1 MHSDRGYSRR
11 AVLAAAGGTAAGLA
25 GCSASAGGPVWLLA
39 AGSLADALENGL
51 RTAVDTDL
59 RVESYGSAEA
69 ARLVAEGSK
78 DPDVVSLA
86 DIALFDGP
94 LSPAWFAEFATN
106 ALVLAY
112 DADSPGGQAVAD
124 ADRWFDPLVVGEV
137 RFGRTDPDLDPL
149 GYRTLFA
156 LELASEHYG
165 TDVALREEIPERGQI
180 YPETQLLGAFETGSV
195 EAAVVYRSMAVD
207 RGYEFVDLPAAIDL
221 SEPSRTSAYA
231 EATYT
236 LPGGRTVRGGPIS
249 YGSTVRRTDPREAV
263 VSTFD
268 RHITGGYLTEY
279 GFTVPDD
286 YPRYRGD
293 VPDTFAA

>member
-1 MHSDRGYSRR
+1 MYPEGCGRR
-11 AVLAAAGGTAAGLA
+11 TLLAAAGGAAATLA
-25 GCSASAGGPVWLLA
+25 GCSARAGGPVWLLA

-51 RTAVDTDL
+51 RPAVDADL

-78 DPDVVSLA
+78 APDVVSLA
-86 DIALFDGP
+86 DVALFDGP

-112 DADSPGGQAVAD
+112 DADSPGGRAVAD
-124 ADRWFDPLVVGEV
+124 ADRWFDPLVEGEV

-195 EAAVVYRSMAVD
+195 EAAVVYRSMAID
-207 RGYEFVDLPAAIDL
+207 RGYGFVDLPAEVDL
-221 SEPSRTSAYA
+221 SEPSRASAYA
-231 EATYT
+231 EASYT
-236 LPGGRTVRGGPIS
+236 LPGSRTVRGGPIS
-249 YGSTVRRTDPREAV
+249 YGSTVRRAAPREAV

-268 RHITGGYLTEY
+268 RHTSGGYLTEY
-279 GFTVPDD
+279 GFTVPED

-293 VPDTFAA
+293 VPDTLAA

>member
-1 MHSDRGYSRR
+1 MGSHRRCGRR
-11 AVLAAAGGTAAGLA
+11 ALLAAVGSAALA
-25 GCSASAGGPVWLLA
+25 GCSARGEGPVRVLS

-51 RTAVDTDL
+51 RPAVDTDL

-78 DPDVVSLA
+78 DPEVVSLA

-94 LSPAWFAEFATN
+94 LSADWFVEFATN
-106 ALVLAY
+106 ALVFAY
-112 DADSPGGQAVAD
+112 DTNSPGGQAVVG
-124 ADRWFDPLVVGEV
+124 ADRWFDPLVDGGV

-156 LELASEHYG
+156 LELASAHYG
-165 TDVALREEIPERGQI
+165 TDVRLREAIPERGQI

-221 SEPSRTSAYA
+221 SDPSRAGAYR
-231 EATYT
+231 EARYT
-236 LPGGRTVRGGPIS
+236 LPGGQSVRGGPIS
-249 YGSTVRRTDPREAV
+249 YGSTIRRADPRQTV

-268 RHITGGYLTEY
+268 RHVAGGYLTQY

-293 VPDTFAA
+293 VPDTLAA